1 MATQISSVKFGT
13 TDITKVNINNTWYFW
28 LNHTTDITHS
38 GGFDVH
44 GSKTGL
50 YTLNCWIDS
59 HWGEQS
65 DVNLTWHGH
74 NEGHTQIIPPGT
86 NTVYNWITWR
96 VYYKIAGKDFE
107 DGATWRVRIHHKMQA
122 LVQVGLRQYPL
133 QSKIY
138 IWIKTKKLFK

>member
-28 LNHTTDITHS
+28 PGHTTDITHS
-38 GGFDVH
+38 GGFAVN
-44 GSKTGL
+44 GNKTGL
-50 YTLNCWIDS
+50 YTLNCWVDS

-86 NTVYNWITWR
+86 NTVYNWITWH

-107 DGATWRVRIHHKMQA
+107 DGATWRVRNASVNEPKRVDIRRDW
-122 LVQVGLRQYPL
+122 VETISTP
-133 QSKIY
+133 
-138 IWIKTKKLFK
+138 IKNLYMD